1 MRAMV
6 LREFGGPL
14 RLEEVPRPAIGPRDA
29 LLRVRACAA
38 DQFDVTI
45 RAGKWPSA
53 KLPLILGH
61 EVSGEVA
68 EVGAEVRNVR
78 PGDRVC
84 STLYLTCGECRYC
97 RIGRETLCLNF
108 GGHLGAEV
116 DGGYAEYL
124 CVPAANLVHVSRG
137 VSFEEASILANAL
150 GTPYHA
156 IKERARVQPGQVVVV
171 VGAGGGVGLHAVQI
185 AQLFGARVIA
195 ADITREKREK
205 AKELGAEEALDP
217 REVPLDERVLKLT
230 GGEGADAVIQLV
242 GGETFGP
249 SLRSLRPGGRLV
261 IIGSHTGTEVP
272 LPALLM
278 LTKELEVLGSRNVT
292 KTELAEVVRRVEAGR
307 LKPIVTETYPLE
319 ELERALERVAKSA
332 VIGRA
337 VVRL

>member
-6 LREFGGPL
+6 LKEFGGPL
-14 RLEEVPRPAIGPRDA
+14 RLEEVPRPSIGPRDV

-53 KLPLILGH
+53 KIPLILGH

-68 EVGAEVRNVR
+68 EVGADVKHLRR
-78 PGDRVC
+78 GDRVC

-124 CVPAANLVHVSRG
+124 RVPAANLVPISKAI
-137 VSFEEASILANAL
+137 SFEEGSILANAL

-156 IKERARVQPGQVVVV
+156 IKERARVQPGHVVVV

-185 AQLFGARVIA
+185 AGLFGARVIA
-195 ADITREKREK
+195 ADITPQKREK
-205 AKELGAEEALDP
+205 AKALGAEVALDP
-217 REVPLDERVLKLT
+217 REVPLDEKVLELT

-242 GGETFGP
+242 GGDTFGP

-261 IIGSHTGTEVP
+261 IIGSHTGFEVP
-272 LPALLM
+272 LSALLV
-278 LTKELEVLGSRNVT
+278 LGKELEILGSRNVT
-292 KTELAEVVRRVEAGR
+292 KTELAEVVRLVEAGR

-319 ELERALERVAKSA
+319 DLERALDRVAKSA
-332 VIGRA
+332 VVGRA
-337 VVRL
+337 VVRI